1 MTMSE
6 LVPPD
11 SAKESAAALL
21 AWAKENDVAEL
32 DARFVD
38 IRGIPQHF
46 SMPIEAVDEG
56 TFEDGFGFDGSSIQG
71 FQTINESDM
80 ILLADLDTAFVD
92 PFFGYKT
99 LAFYCDIHDPI
110 SREPYALDPRGITK
124 RAEAYVTD
132 SGLADVAYFGPE
144 AEFFVFDNVQYLN
157 TPNTSFFKVDS
168 DEAFWNSGS
177 EDALLGGHLSPIKTG
192 YFPLPPLDKHQDL
205 RAEMVQVL
213 MAAGIDIEVHHHE
226 VGSAGQGEI
235 DMKYAPLLKMADQV
249 VTYKYIVK
257 NVAAQ
262 NGMYATFMPKPLFA
276 DNGSGM
282 HVHQSLWKGG
292 EPLFAGDQYAGL
304 SQMALW
310 YIGGI
315 LKHAPAILAFTNP
328 ITNSYRRLVPGYE
341 APVNLIYSARN
352 RSASIRIPMYSN
364 SPKAK
369 RVETRF
375 PDPAA
380 NPYLALPALLMAG
393 MDGIKNQIDPGDPA
407 TVDLYEG
414 GIETPMVPGSL
425 GGALEA
431 LKADYE
437 FLLEGGVFTKDY
449 IDSYIAYKQV
459 NDQDQVSMRPHPY
472 EYELYFSI

>member
-1 MTMSE
+1 MTT

-11 SAKESAAALL
+11 SAKESAGALL
-21 AWAKENDVAEL
+21 AWAKENDIAEL

-38 IRGIPQHF
+38 IRGVPQHF

-56 TFEDGFGFDGSSIQG
+56 SFEDGFGFDGSSIQG
-71 FQTINESDM
+71 FQAINESDM
-80 ILLADLDTAFVD
+80 ILLADLSTAYVD
-92 PFFGYKT
+92 PFFSYPT

-110 SREPYALDPRGITK
+110 SREPYAMDPRGVTK
-124 RAEAYVTD
+124 RAEAYVTA

-157 TPNTSFFKVDS
+157 SPNSAFYKVDS
-168 DEAFWNSGS
+168 DEAFWNSS
-177 EDALLGGHLSPIKTG
+177 SDDKNVGGHLSPIKTG
-192 YFPLPPLDKHQDL
+192 YFPLPPQDKHQDL
-205 RAEMVQVL
+205 RAEMVQTL
-213 MAAGIDIEVHHHE
+213 MAAGIEIEVHHHE

-262 NGMYATFMPKPLFA
+262 NGMYATFMPKPLFG

-282 HVHQSLWKGG
+282 HVHQSLWKDGK
-292 EPLFAGDQYAGL
+292 PLFAGDQYAGI

-310 YIGGI
+310 YIGGV
-315 LKHAPAILAFTNP
+315 LKHASSLLAFTNP

-352 RSASIRIPMYSN
+352 RSAAIRIPMYSN

-414 GIETPMVPGSL
+414 GMETPMVPGSL

-431 LKADYE
+431 LKADHDY
-437 FLLEGGVFTKDY
+437 LLEGGVFTKEY
-449 IDSYIAYKQV
+449 IDAYIQYKQV
-459 NDQDQVSMRPHPY
+459 KDQDPVSMRPHPY
-472 EYELYFSI
+472 EYEMYFSI

>member
-1 MTMSE
+1 MAE
-6 LVPPD
+6 LVPPS
-11 SAKESAAALL
+11 SALESPASLL
-21 AWAKENDVAEL
+21 AWAKENDISEI

-56 TFEDGFGFDGSSIQG
+56 SFEDGFGFDGSSIQG
-71 FQTINESDM
+71 FQSINESDM
-80 ILLADLDTAFVD
+80 ILLADLSTAYVD
-92 PFFGYKT
+92 PFYGYKT
-99 LAFYCDIHDPI
+99 LSLYCDIFDPI
-110 SREPYALDPRGITK
+110 SREPYALDPRGIAK
-124 RAEAYVTD
+124 RAEAFLQD

-144 AEFFVFDNVQYLN
+144 AEFFVFDNVQFRT
-157 TPNTSFFKVDS
+157 TPNSSFYKVDS
-168 DEAFWNSGS
+168 DEGFWNSDS
-177 EDALLGGHLSPIKTG
+177 ADASLGGHLSPIKTG
-192 YFPLPPLDKHQDL
+192 YFPLPPLDKQQDL
-205 RAEMVQVL
+205 RAEMVQQL
-213 MAAGIDIEVHHHE
+213 MAAGIEIEVHHHE

-235 DMKYAPLLKMADQV
+235 DMKYAPLLRMADQV

-257 NVAAQ
+257 QVAAQ
-262 NGMYATFMPKPLFA
+262 YGMYATFMPKPLFE

-282 HVHQSLWKGG
+282 HVHQSLWKDG

-310 YIGGI
+310 YIGGV
-315 LKHAPAILAFTNP
+315 LKHAPALLAFTNP

-352 RSASIRIPMYSN
+352 RSAAIRIPMYSN

-380 NPYLALPALLMAG
+380 NPYQALPALLMAG
-393 MDGIKNQIDPGDPA
+393 LDGIRNQIDPGDPA

-414 GIETPMVPGSL
+414 EVETPLVPGSL
-425 GGALEA
+425 GGALQA
-431 LKADYE
+431 LAEDHD
-437 FLLEGGVFTKDY
+437 FLLEGGVFSKQY
-449 IDSYIAYKQV
+449 IDTYIEYKQV
-459 NDQDQVSMRPHPY
+459 NDHDQVAMRPHPY
-472 EYELYFSI
+472 EFNLYFSI